1 MAVLTAVAML
11 GDWSYN
17 YTETYA
23 ATATA
28 TYNDLF
34 RVDYGWDTDNTFTY
48 NGSVQIPS
56 GYSVYYIGNDTETPL
71 TQAVYT
77 NSGWIYN
84 YRVYYSTTKNDT
96 TSTASCVDAGTY
108 YMVFVGINGYNFTIS
123 VPFTIAPKSIGE
135 YRVSTTSTSMYYD
148 EGNSVTPSYIFSD
161 TNQNNYGLIEDK
173 DFTVKYTNVDGTA
186 ITKDGDVISK
196 PCDVGEYKAD
206 IKGKGNYTGLN
217 STTFYVAYNL
227 ADESHIKVE
236 LTTSKYTYNNKAHM
250 PGGYVWYDDDED
262 GEYNGTDRCLFYWD
276 GEENAN
282 IYVSCYRESDPAI
295 TAVMDK
301 DTFRSYVAASGTITL
316 SYTTTWS
323 ADPAL
328 YGITVS
334 NEPIDGDQIVIYY
347 VKEDRGTITVSNPTS
362 FVSTGWNLYNNT
374 NGYARVLKYSDTY
387 GFKIGGTYTGVK
399 FSSTLTGTQT
409 PITPDANGLFTI
421 SEDGYVWVTGGNA
434 TDTYVIMTWSDW
446 INGYDGTWKAYSEDT
461 ISLST
466 VMTNFPNGLFWV
478 NGVADEINLNM
489 QTATS
494 NIERLAYN
502 AANLATAKA
511 SGRDYE
517 CDNNYIYLVREEPIV
532 YDISVDGEHTAYDH
546 GMEIVNG
553 TTVPVYVETMYG
565 YNLKDMIRHDLPE
578 QITSLSSQI
587 ASLVQESA
595 FSIVVEN
602 GEHVLYWYGAAGE
615 CPYTVALE
623 NGVYVLYYN
632 YTTV

>member
-1 MAVLTAVAML
+1 MAFLDYSGLTRFK
-11 GDWSYN
+11 SKI
-17 YTETYA
+17 TEWVNGIVGSTEMGTE
-23 ATATA
+23 ATTLTGAIA
-28 TYNDLF
+28 EVKNEL
-34 RVDYGWDTDNTFTY
+34 DTDVVHSVNGESADPATGDLTLNYVQFADNLVADDAQQSSAEFIMRTTGGDASLSDGDAWLLRILGRRTHAGVVAEVLEMNVRPADRPTPEGIEAQLNEATFEAF
-48 NGSVQIPS
+48 V
-56 GYSVYYIGNDTETPL
+56 EE
-71 TQAVYT
+71 
-77 NSGWIYN
+77 
-84 YRVYYSTTKNDT
+84 
-96 TSTASCVDAGTY
+96 AGTY
-108 YMVFVGINGYNFTIS
+108 IL
-123 VPFTIAPKSIGE
+123 
-135 YRVSTTSTSMYYD
+135 
-148 EGNSVTPSYIFSD
+148 SY
-161 TNQNNYGLIEDK
+161 
-173 DFTVKYTNVDGTA
+173 
-186 ITKDGDVISK
+186 
-196 PCDVGEYKAD
+196 
-206 IKGKGNYTGLN
+206 
-217 STTFYVAYNL
+217 
-227 ADESHIKVE
+227 
-236 LTTSKYTYNNKAHM
+236 
-250 PGGYVWYDDDED
+250 D
-262 GEYNGTDRCLFYWD
+262 GEDWSEDIADYGVTVTGTPMAGDSISIYWD

-409 PITPDANGLFTI
+409 TITPDANGLFTI

-587 ASLVQESA
+587 ANIIQESV
-595 FSIVVEN
+595 FTVEVVDN
-602 GEHVLYWYGAAGE
+602 MYHLVWHGASGE
-615 CPYTVALE
+615 CPWSVTQSGADYHLNFT
-623 NGVYVLYYN
+623 YN
-632 YTTV
+632 T

>member
-1 MAVLTAVAML
+1 MAFLDYSGLTRFK
-11 GDWSYN
+11 N
-17 YTETYA
+17 KITEWVNGIVGSTEMGTE
-23 ATATA
+23 ATTLTGAIA
-28 TYNDLF
+28 EVKNEL
-34 RVDYGWDTDNTFTY
+34 DTDVVHSVNGESADPTTGDLTLNYVQFADNLVADDAQQSSAEFIMRTTGGDASLSDGDAWLLRILGRRTHTGVVAEVLEMNVRPADRPAPEGIEAQLNEATFEAF
-48 NGSVQIPS
+48 V
-56 GYSVYYIGNDTETPL
+56 EE
-71 TQAVYT
+71 
-77 NSGWIYN
+77 
-84 YRVYYSTTKNDT
+84 
-96 TSTASCVDAGTY
+96 AGTY
-108 YMVFVGINGYNFTIS
+108 IL
-123 VPFTIAPKSIGE
+123 
-135 YRVSTTSTSMYYD
+135 
-148 EGNSVTPSYIFSD
+148 SY
-161 TNQNNYGLIEDK
+161 
-173 DFTVKYTNVDGTA
+173 
-186 ITKDGDVISK
+186 
-196 PCDVGEYKAD
+196 
-206 IKGKGNYTGLN
+206 
-217 STTFYVAYNL
+217 
-227 ADESHIKVE
+227 
-236 LTTSKYTYNNKAHM
+236 
-250 PGGYVWYDDDED
+250 D
-262 GEYNGTDRCLFYWD
+262 GEDWSEDIADYGVTVTGTPMAGDSISIYWD

-282 IYVSCYRESDPAI
+282 IYVSCYRESDPVI

-328 YGITVS
+328 YGITVF
-334 NEPIDGDQIVIYY
+334 NTPIDGDQIVVYY

-409 PITPDANGLFTI
+409 TITPDANGLFTI

-461 ISLST
+461 INLST

-494 NIERLAYN
+494 NIERLAYS

-587 ASLVQESA
+587 ANLCLADYDATDQ
-595 FSIVVEN
+595 SIVFRSSE
-602 GEHVLYWYGAAGE
+602 
-615 CPYTVALE
+615 VASYDATDLSIAI
-623 NGVYVLYYN
+623 NI
-632 YTTV
+632 